1 MSKLFDRYLKITTT
15 GQFNVSLEDLHCK
28 IVVSGAETGAPNRCD
43 VNIYNIS
50 QQTVS
55 SIKAGDKITID
66 AGYKDLHGVIFEG
79 EILYTRYG
87 IVNVVDTYLNLQC
100 NNLNINNKM
109 IAQTLSKNESISS
122 LVKAVSD
129 KVGLVGIEGLNYIPR
144 DQYIRSKPIFGTAQ
158 DILND
163 VAKSNGLYIM
173 FNGDKYS
180 IFDINNLLAAKTTI
194 LNKDTGLISRQMITH
209 QVVEGRCLIN
219 PNIKVGSMV
228 QIMQSSIDEFKADLA
243 KNFTDKEKKLIDGI
257 AYQVREECFDPYERS
272 IYTRQYT
279 FNDINGNILHVNTT
293 PSEKR
298 IITATEKDIVDIMI
312 INQVMHY
319 YQLKN

>member
-87 IVNVVDTYLNLQC
+87 KVNGVDTYLNLQC

-158 DILND
+158 DILN
-163 VAKSNGLYIM
+163 VVSKSNGLYFM
-173 FNGDKYS
+173 FNGEKYS
-180 IFDINNLLAAKTTI
+180 IFDINNLMVAKTTI
-194 LNKDTGLISRQMITH
+194 LNKDTGLISRPKIT
-209 QVVEGRCLIN
+209 QQGVEGRCLIN

-228 QIMQSSIDEFKADLA
+228 QIMQSSIDEFKADLSYA
-243 KNFTDKEKKLIDGI
+243 GLGKATGAISYDPKGLYWIIKTVFSLDNRGKEWYIDFQ
-257 AYQVREECFDPYERS
+257 AVNSKSVKAPF
-272 IYTRQYT
+272 
-279 FNDINGNILHVNTT
+279 GNKQISLGAN
-293 PSEKR
+293 
-298 IITATEKDIVDIMI
+298 
-312 INQVMHY
+312 
-319 YQLKN
+319 